1 MTDQIEILDKFFGK
15 AHRGRKCFFSEEQK
29 QEMRQ
34 LKNKGLSNKQLMQ
47 KYNIPETSLL
57 RYLDPQ
63 GVEKARQARL
73 ANPQWGNKSK
83 IRKREYVRYR
93 TKEQRKKDNEQHYE
107 NTKDKERRHLRTL
120 YARMKRSAKTPQ
132 RHHSAVHNIHKE
144 VPLISLEDFLTL
156 WFEHKKERGMRCA
169 YSNKTM
175 TFTKGTY
182 EKRILTAVSVDR
194 IDATKGYVKENI
206 VFCRWDFN
214 NRKKDLTLDDVE
226 LIVQKLF
233 ERRRNIYV

>member
-1 MTDQIEILDKFFGK
+1 MTNNTEILNKFFGK
-15 AHRGRKCFFSEEQK
+15 TIQGKKCFFSEEQK

-34 LKNKGLSNKQLMQ
+34 LKNKGLSNKELMQ
-47 KYNIPETSLL
+47 KYNIPRTSLR

-63 GVEKARQARL
+63 GVEKERQARL
-73 ANPQWGNKSK
+73 ANPQWGKKSK
-83 IRKREYVRYR
+83 NKRKEKYRSR
-93 TKEQRKKDNEQHYE
+93 TKEQRRQDVKKQYE
-107 NTKDKERRHLRTL
+107 RTEDKERLHLRTL

-132 RHHSAVHNIHKE
+132 RYHSAVHNIHKE
-144 VPLISLEDFLTL
+144 VPLISLEDFLIL
-156 WFEHKKERGMRCA
+156 WFEHKKEKGMRCA

-175 TFTKGTY
+175 TFEKGTY

-206 VFCRWDFN
+206 VFCRWEFN
-214 NRKKDLTLDDVE
+214 TRKKDLTLDDVE

>member
-1 MTDQIEILDKFFGK
+1 MTDQTEILDKFFGK

-34 LKNKGLSNKQLMQ
+34 LKNKGLSTKELMQ

-93 TKEQRKKDNEQHYE
+93 TKEQRKKDNAQHYE
-107 NTKDKERRHLRTL
+107 NTKDKERRHLRT
-120 YARMKRSAKTPQ
+120 
-132 RHHSAVHNIHKE
+132 
-144 VPLISLEDFLTL
+144 
-156 WFEHKKERGMRCA
+156 
-169 YSNKTM
+169 
-175 TFTKGTY
+175 
-182 EKRILTAVSVDR
+182 
-194 IDATKGYVKENI
+194 
-206 VFCRWDFN
+206 
-214 NRKKDLTLDDVE
+214 
-226 LIVQKLF
+226 
-233 ERRRNIYV
+233 